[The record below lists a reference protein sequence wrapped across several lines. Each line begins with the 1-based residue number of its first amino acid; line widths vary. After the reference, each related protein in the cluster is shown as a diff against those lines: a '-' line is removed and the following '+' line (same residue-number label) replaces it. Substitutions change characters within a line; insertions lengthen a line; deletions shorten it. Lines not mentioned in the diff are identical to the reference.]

1 MFPQISKTSEDGG
14 NNVSETQQK
23 MTSDWIDAFKGPN
36 VCVQRFSRVRLR
48 IFASHSF
55 VSKKTS
61 GFQSTQPQE
70 LAETAKS
77 NPLIAFFEISLHPK
91 QEDIHR
97 GLSSET
103 IKRRITVLWT
113 KIANPLIFFVFVPF
127 AHLYLVSSL
136 RLLRRLKE
144 FVVFVLVTTTDN
156 KVEC

>member
-1 MFPQISKTSEDGG
+1 MFPQISKISEDGG

-55 VSKKTS
+55 VSEKTS

-77 NPLIAFFEISLHPK
+77 NPLIAFFAISLHPK

-97 GLSSET
+97 GLSSEPS
-103 IKRRITVLWT
+103 KEGSRFCELRLRILLFFCFCTVR
-113 KIANPLIFFVFVPF
+113 PFVFI
-127 AHLYLVSSL
+127 
-136 RLLRRLKE
+136 
-144 FVVFVLVTTTDN
+144 
-156 KVEC
+156 

>member
-1 MFPQISKTSEDGG
+1 MFPQISKISEDGG

-55 VSKKTS
+55 VSEKTS

-77 NPLIAFFEISLHPK
+77 NPLIAFFAISLHPK
-91 QEDIHR
+91 QEDVHR
-97 GLSSET
+97 GLSSEPSKERSRFCE
-103 IKRRITVLWT
+103 IRLRIL
-113 KIANPLIFFVFVPF
+113 LFFLFLCRSPICI
-127 AHLYLVSSL
+127 YLAL
-136 RLLRRLKE
+136 CD
-144 FVVFVLVTTTDN
+144 F
-156 KVEC
+156 